1 MCPACVRA
9 LFLLELCSKACV
21 PMCPAAFGGRVL
33 DVSLMCPG
41 MRAGARVSSLYVNRF
56 FGSLL
61 KTISFVFVVI
71 LTSQRLRK
79 LSEVVCCSRGL
90 WLWCGGL
97 SNYAQPGFG

>member
-1 MCPACVRA
+1 M
-9 LFLLELCSKACV
+9 ACV

-79 LSEVVCCSRGL
+79 L
-90 WLWCGGL
+90 
-97 SNYAQPGFG
+97 